1 MHITACQ
8 STWNGSKKSMYV
20 VLCMSVW
27 ISGFVG
33 ILKALPTGSGR
44 SVNHNHN
51 YAKNLITLS
60 KQTPRMSKTNGSMKC
75 FRVARR
81 LSDRQTAAV
90 SLSRLSL
97 SLDLFAQSDTGSF
110 IYVQICSWAQQGWCA
125 CWISPFWALADYPS
139 TPFGPNRPKPSCPDL
154 LSLRLS
160 LCSLVSHSQ
169 LPPLARRHHQPV
181 SSCSTHHFSKNYYI
195 THFMNNEPQ
204 RQREKERWG
213 ERDRE

>member
-1 MHITACQ
+1 MLKILSLFQNRLPECPKPMEAWSALEWPDGYLTGRQLQ
-8 STWNGSKKSMYV
+8 SHC
-20 VLCMSVW
+20 L
-27 ISGFVG
+27 
-33 ILKALPTGSGR
+33 
-44 SVNHNHN
+44 
-51 YAKNLITLS
+51 
-60 KQTPRMSKTNGSMKC
+60 
-75 FRVARR
+75 
-81 LSDRQTAAV
+81 
-90 SLSRLSL
+90 LSL

-125 CWISPFWALADYPS
+125 CWISPFWALADYPT

-195 THFMNNEPQ
+195 THFMNNGPQ

>member
-1 MHITACQ
+1 METI
-8 STWNGSKKSMYV
+8 
-20 VLCMSVW
+20 
-27 ISGFVG
+27 
-33 ILKALPTGSGR
+33 
-44 SVNHNHN
+44 
-51 YAKNLITLS
+51 
-60 KQTPRMSKTNGSMKC
+60 KC

-90 SLSRLSL
+90 SLSPLSL
-97 SLDLFAQSDTGSF
+97 LGPVRSKPHWLF
-110 IYVQICSWAQQGWCA
+110 IYVQICSWALQGWCA

-169 LPPLARRHHQPV
+169 LPPLARHYHRSH

-204 RQREKERWG
+204 RQREKE
-213 ERDRE
+213 DRESELENKRARKREM